1 MNTKSKIY
9 IAGHKGMVGSAIQ
22 RNLEKSGFLNIIAKT
37 SSELDLRNQAAV
49 NAFFALEK
57 PEYVFFAA
65 AKVGGILAN
74 NIYRADFIY
83 ENLIIECNV
92 INAAYKND
100 VKKLLFLGSS
110 CIYPK
115 LAPQPLREEYLLTD
129 KLEETNEPYAV
140 AKIAGIKLIE
150 SYRKQ
155 YGCNFISAMPTNL
168 YGENDNYDLQ
178 NSHVLPALLRKFH
191 EAKQKNLPFVEVWGS
206 GKPMRE
212 LMHVD
217 DMADATVFLMQNYN
231 DDQFLNIGTG
241 KDITI
246 KNLAE
251 LIKEITEFS
260 GEIRF
265 DQSKPDGTP
274 KKLLDV
280 SRLHNLGWKHKYDL
294 NEGIKMVY
302 EVFKNKIE
310 LKV

>member
-280 SRLHNLGWKHKYDL
+280 SKLHNLGWKHKYDL

>member
-231 DDQFLNIGTG
+231 EDQFLNIGTG